1 MQWKTPILRAGF
13 RIVDLLFVFD
23 KIKTY
28 YVEINSRTNIEN
40 PYLFKQQARWNG
52 VRVHR
57 ARVLPGR
64 MLEHAVAFHEVSI
77 NLGGQL
83 TTEKISASGKLV
95 RTKGAAGN
103 LCITPAGQSISASWG
118 KTLDNL
124 GISFDPDF
132 VVRTAI
138 ENRFNSSFEF
148 AEIYKKEDSLIQ
160 HIGLALLAEAESE
173 TPAGRLYAESLI
185 QTLTLHLLK
194 NYSTANLKQ
203 ENTHGGLSGYK
214 LRRIEEFINANLE
227 EDLSLAEI
235 AVVADLSQFH
245 FARAFRKSTGLT
257 PQQYLMQQRI
267 ERAKEL
273 LAKGELPIVE
283 ISLRT
288 GFKNQSHF
296 TTLFRKFTRLTPKTW
311 RELKLA

>member
-1 MQWKTPILRAGF
+1 
-13 RIVDLLFVFD
+13 
-23 KIKTY
+23 
-28 YVEINSRTNIEN
+28 VEINWKTNVEN
-40 PYLFKQQARWNG
+40 PYLFKQQAKWNG

-64 MLEHAVAFHEVSI
+64 MLEHSVAFHEVSI
-77 NLGGQL
+77 NLGGRL
-83 TTEKISASGKLV
+83 TTEKISASGKLI
-95 RTKGAAGN
+95 RTKGAPGN
-103 LCITPAGQSISASWG
+103 LCITPAGQIIGASWD

-132 VVRTAI
+132 VRRTAI

-148 AEIYKKEDSLIQ
+148 AEIYKEKDSLIE

-173 TPAGRLYAESLI
+173 TPSGRLYADSLV

-203 ENTHGGLSGYK
+203 ENAHGGLSGYR
-214 LRRIEEFINANLE
+214 LRRVKEFINANLE
-227 EDLSLAEI
+227 TDLSLAEI
-235 AVVADLSQFH
+235 AAASDLSQYH
-245 FARAFRKSTGLT
+245 FARAFRTTTGLT
-257 PQQYLMQQRI
+257 PQQYLMRQRV

-273 LAKGELPIVE
+273 LAKNDLPIVE

-296 TTLFRKFTRLTPKTW
+296 TTLFRKYTKFTPKLW

>member
-1 MQWKTPILRAGF
+1 MEISWKMN
-13 RIVDLLFVFD
+13 V
-23 KIKTY
+23 
-28 YVEINSRTNIEN
+28 EN
-40 PYLFKQQARWNG
+40 PYLFKQQVQWNG

-57 ARVLPGR
+57 ARVMPGR
-64 MLEHAVAFHEVSI
+64 MLEHANSFHEVNI
-77 NLGGQL
+77 NLGGRL
-83 TTEKISASGKLV
+83 TTEKISANGTFV
-95 RTKGAAGN
+95 RTKGATGN
-103 LCITPAGQSISASWG
+103 LCLTPAGQCIGAFWD
-118 KTLDNL
+118 KTLDNM
-124 GISFDPDF
+124 GISFDPNF
-132 VVRTAI
+132 VRQTAI
-138 ENRFNSSFEF
+138 ENRFNAKFEF

-160 HIGLALLAEAESE
+160 HIGLALLAESESE

-214 LRRIEEFINANLE
+214 LRRVTEYINAKLE
-227 EDLSLAEI
+227 EDLSLTEI
-235 AVVADLSQFH
+235 AAIADLSQYH
-245 FARAFRKSTGLT
+245 FARAFRTSTGHT

-273 LAKGELPIVE
+273 LAKDDLPIVE
-283 ISLRT
+283 ISFRT

-296 TTLFRKFTRLTPKTW
+296 TTLFRKFTKLTPKTW

>member
-1 MQWKTPILRAGF
+1 M
-13 RIVDLLFVFD
+13 
-23 KIKTY
+23 
-28 YVEINSRTNIEN
+28 EINWKMNVEN
-40 PYLFKQQARWNG
+40 PYLFKQQAVWNG

-64 MLEHAVAFHEVSI
+64 MLEHSNSFHEVNI
-77 NLGGQL
+77 NLGGKL
-83 TTEKISASGKLV
+83 TTEKISANGTFV

-103 LCITPAGQSISASWG
+103 LCITPAGQPISAFWE
-118 KTLDNL
+118 KPLDNM

-132 VVRTAI
+132 VAQTAA

-194 NYSTANLKQ
+194 NYSTASIKQ
-203 ENTHGGLSGYK
+203 GNSHGGLSGYK
-214 LRRIEEFINANLE
+214 LRRVTEFINANLE
-227 EDLSLAEI
+227 EDLSLGEI
-235 AVVADLSQFH
+235 AAAADLSQFH
-245 FARAFRKSTGLT
+245 FARAFRASTGFT
-257 PQQYLMQQRI
+257 PQQYLMRQRI
-267 ERAKEL
+267 ERAKQL
-273 LAKGELPIVE
+273 LAKDDLPIIE
-283 ISLRT
+283 ISLQT

-296 TTLFRKFTRLTPKTW
+296 TTLFRKYTKYTPKLW

>member
-1 MQWKTPILRAGF
+1 MQITWKMN
-13 RIVDLLFVFD
+13 V
-23 KIKTY
+23 
-28 YVEINSRTNIEN
+28 EN
-40 PYLFKQQARWNG
+40 PYLFKQQASWNG

-57 ARVLPGR
+57 AQVLPGR
-64 MLEHAVAFHEVSI
+64 MLEQANSFHEVNV
-77 NLGGQL
+77 NLGGRL

-95 RTKGAAGN
+95 RTKGSAGN
-103 LCITPAGQSISASWG
+103 LCVTPAGQLIGAFWE

-124 GISFDPDF
+124 GISFDPSF
-132 VVRTAI
+132 VRQTAV
-138 ENRFNSSFEF
+138 ENRFNPSFEF

-194 NYSTANLKQ
+194 NYSTANLKP
-203 ENTHGGLSGYK
+203 ENAHGGLSGYR
-214 LRRIEEFINANLE
+214 LRRVTEFINANLE
-227 EDLSLAEI
+227 EDLSLTEI
-235 AVVADLSQFH
+235 AAVSDLSQYH
-245 FARAFRKSTGLT
+245 FARAFRTSTGLT
-257 PQQYLMQQRI
+257 PQQYLMRQRI

-273 LAKGELPIVE
+273 LAKDDLPIVE

-296 TTLFRKFTRLTPKTW
+296 TTLFRKLTKFTPKTW

>member
-1 MQWKTPILRAGF
+1 MQ
-13 RIVDLLFVFD
+13 
-23 KIKTY
+23 
-28 YVEINSRTNIEN
+28 INWNANVKN
-40 PYLFKQQARWNG
+40 PYLFKQQVQWNG

-57 ARVLPGR
+57 VRVLPGR
-64 MLEHAVAFHEVSI
+64 MLEHKMAFHEI
-77 NLGGQL
+77 NMNLGGQL

-95 RTKGAAGN
+95 RTKGSPGN
-103 LCITPAGQSISASWG
+103 LCITPAGQAIGAFWD
-118 KTLDNL
+118 KTLDNM
-124 GISFDPDF
+124 GILLEPNFI
-132 VVRTAI
+132 VRTAV
-138 ENRFNSSFEF
+138 ENHFNSAFEF
-148 AEIYKKEDSLIQ
+148 TEIYRKEDLLIQ

-194 NYSTANLKQ
+194 NYSTANLKP
-203 ENTHGGLSGYK
+203 ENSNGGLSGYK
-214 LRRIEEFINANLE
+214 LRRAQEFIRANLE

-235 AVVADLSQFH
+235 AAASDLSQFH

-257 PQQYLMQQRI
+257 PQQYLMNQRI

-273 LAKGELPIVE
+273 LAKDDLPIVE
-283 ISLRT
+283 ISLQT

-296 TTLFRKFTRLTPKTW
+296 TTLFRKFTKFTPKMW

>member
-1 MQWKTPILRAGF
+1 MEINWKTN
-13 RIVDLLFVFD
+13 V
-23 KIKTY
+23 
-28 YVEINSRTNIEN
+28 EN
-40 PYLFKQQARWNG
+40 PYLFKQQAKWNG

-64 MLEHAVAFHEVSI
+64 MLEHSVAFHEVSI
-77 NLGGQL
+77 NLGGRL
-83 TTEKISASGKLV
+83 TTEKISASGKLI
-95 RTKGAAGN
+95 RTKGAPGN
-103 LCITPAGQSISASWG
+103 LCITPAGQIIGASWD

-132 VVRTAI
+132 VRRTAI

-148 AEIYKKEDSLIQ
+148 AEIYKEKDSLIE

-173 TPAGRLYAESLI
+173 TPSGRLYADSLV

-203 ENTHGGLSGYK
+203 ENAHGGLSGYR
-214 LRRIEEFINANLE
+214 LRRVKEFINANLE
-227 EDLSLAEI
+227 TDLSLAEI
-235 AVVADLSQFH
+235 AAASDLSQYH
-245 FARAFRKSTGLT
+245 FARAFRTTTGLT
-257 PQQYLMQQRI
+257 PQQYLMRQRV

-273 LAKGELPIVE
+273 LAKNDLPIVE

-296 TTLFRKFTRLTPKTW
+296 TTLFRKYTKFTPKLW